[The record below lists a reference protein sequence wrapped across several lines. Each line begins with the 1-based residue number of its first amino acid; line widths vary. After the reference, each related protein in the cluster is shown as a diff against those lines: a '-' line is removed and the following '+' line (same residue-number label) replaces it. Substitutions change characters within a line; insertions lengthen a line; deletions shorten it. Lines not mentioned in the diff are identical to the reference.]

1 MSEVALWLQVGPSLS
16 AILDSLR
23 LGDRGYLEEL
33 EARFETVEPELH
45 AFLPEDGRFER
56 LHSEFAEL
64 EKSYSAVESR
74 PPLFGLPIG
83 VKDIFRVDGFETR
96 AGSRL
101 PSAKLSGQQAVCVS
115 QLKQAGA
122 LVLGKTVTTE
132 FAFFAPGPT
141 RNPHHPGHTP
151 GGSSSGSA
159 AAVSAGLA
167 PLALGTQTIG
177 SINRPAAFCGVVGF
191 KPSFGRISTQGVIP
205 LSPSLDTVGFFTPE
219 VEAARRVAPILI
231 EDWRPKA
238 VHDRPVLGIPSGPY
252 LEKASAEGRSH
263 LERVIDQLRR
273 ADFRVVEVPA
283 LSDYTEIV
291 EQHNRI
297 LAAEAAQ
304 VHRDWIVEFESL
316 YHAKTAELIRR
327 GQAVEPSDLAA
338 ALESRGKLRAEL
350 GRLMEQHGLDL
361 WLSPAAVG
369 PAPEGL
375 ESTGDPAMNLP
386 WTHAGL
392 PTLSIPT
399 GRSAGGLP
407 LGTQLTGGWQR
418 DEQLLGFAAII
429 ESAVGDG

>member
-1 MSEVALWLQVGPSLS
+1 VSEVGLWLQVMPSLT

-23 LGDRGYLEEL
+23 SGNRAYLEEL
-33 EARFETVEPELH
+33 QARFETVEPELQ
-45 AFLPEDGRFER
+45 AFLPEGGRFER
-56 LHSEFAEL
+56 LHTEFGEL
-64 EKSYSAVESR
+64 EKRYPAVEDR

-101 PSAKLSGQQAVCVS
+101 PAASLAGQQAVCVS
-115 QLKQAGA
+115 QLKQAGG

-132 FAFFAPGPT
+132 FAYFSPGPT

-191 KPSFGRISTQGVIP
+191 KPSFGRISTRGVIP
-205 LSPSLDTVGFFTPE
+205 LSPSLDTVGFFTQE
-219 VEAARRVAPILI
+219 VEAARRVAPVLI
-231 EDWRPKA
+231 EDWRPNA
-238 VHDRPVLGIPSGPY
+238 VNDRPVLGVPTGPY
-252 LEKASAEGRSH
+252 LEQTSAEGRGH
-263 LERVIDQLRR
+263 LTRVIDQLRR

-283 LSDYTEIV
+283 MPDYFEIA
-291 EQHNRI
+291 ERHNRV
-297 LAAEAAQ
+297 LAAEAAE
-304 VHRDWIVEFESL
+304 VHREWFTEFEPL
-316 YHAKTAELIRR
+316 YHPKTADLIRR
-327 GQAVEPSDLAA
+327 GRAVTPSELAA
-338 ALESRGKLRAEL
+338 ALDGRGELRAEL
-350 GRLMEQHGLDL
+350 SRLMQQAGLDL
-361 WLSPAAVG
+361 WISPAAVG

-375 ESTGDPAMNLP
+375 GSTGDPAMNLP

-392 PTLSIPT
+392 PTLSLPT
-399 GRSAGGLP
+399 GRSANGLP

-418 DEQLLGFAAII
+418 DEQLLAFGAAL
-429 ESAVGDG
+429 ESIVGEG

>member
-1 MSEVALWLQVGPSLS
+1 VSELGLWLQVMPSLS

-23 LGDRGYLEEL
+23 SGNRAYLEEL

-45 AFLPEDGRFER
+45 AFLAEQGRFKR
-56 LHSEFAEL
+56 LHTEFGEL
-64 EKSYSAVESR
+64 ERRFPAIESR

-83 VKDIFRVDGFETR
+83 VKDIFHVDGFETR

-101 PSAKLSGQQAVCVS
+101 PAASLAGQQAVCVS
-115 QLKQAGA
+115 QLKQAGG

-132 FAFFAPGPT
+132 FAYFAPGPT

-167 PLALGTQTIG
+167 PTALGTQTVG

-205 LSPSLDTVGFFTPE
+205 LSASYDTVGFFTQE
-219 VEAARRVAPILI
+219 VEGARLMASILLA
-231 EDWRPKA
+231 DWRAAA
-238 VHDRPVLGIPSGPY
+238 VSQKPVLGVPTGPY
-252 LEKASAEGRSH
+252 LEKASAVGRNH
-263 LERVIDQLRR
+263 LERVIEQLRS
-273 ADFRVVEVPA
+273 ADFQVVEVPA
-283 LSDYTEIV
+283 MPDYPEIV
-291 EQHNRI
+291 DRHNRV
-297 LAAEAAQ
+297 LAAEAAE
-304 VHRDWIVEFESL
+304 VHREWFSKFEPR

-327 GQAVEPSDLAA
+327 GQAVGPSELAA
-338 ALESRGKLRAEL
+338 GRAGGKALRAEL
-350 GRLMEQHGLDL
+350 SRLMEQDGLDL
-361 WLSPAAVG
+361 WISPSAVG

-375 ESTGDPAMNLP
+375 GSTGDPAMNLA

-392 PTLSIPT
+392 PTISLPT
-399 GRSAGGLP
+399 GTSDAGLP

-418 DEQLLGFAAII
+418 DEQLLGFAAIV
-429 ESAVGDG
+429 ESVVGDA